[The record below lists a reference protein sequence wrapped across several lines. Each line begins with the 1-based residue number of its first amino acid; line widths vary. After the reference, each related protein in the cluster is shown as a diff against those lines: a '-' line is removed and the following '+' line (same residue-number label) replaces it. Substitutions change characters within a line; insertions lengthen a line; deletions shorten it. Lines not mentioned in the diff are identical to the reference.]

1 MWRGRKII
9 NSTRSGGSKIINE
22 FKEFAVRGSV
32 IDMAVGI
39 IIGGAFNSIAKSL
52 VNDII
57 MPPLGLVLSDTDFTS
72 FYILLSAGN
81 PPPPYSSLAAAQAA
95 GAVTLN
101 YGLFL
106 NSILSFLVV
115 AWATFFLVRSINR
128 IRRKQEAAAPVT
140 PTTKACSYCKTTI
153 PIAATRC
160 PNCTSQL

>member
-1 MWRGRKII
+1 MPRRRITIKSRLK
-9 NSTRSGGSKIINE
+9 NSHVLSE
-22 FKEFAVRGSV
+22 FREFAVRGSV

-39 IIGGAFNSIAKSL
+39 IIGGAFGSIAKSL

-57 MPPLGLVLSDTDFTS
+57 MPPLGLILSDADFTG
-72 FYILLSAGN
+72 FYILLHAGN

-95 GAVTLN
+95 GAVTIN

-106 NSILSFLVV
+106 NAIISFLVV

-128 IRRKQEAAAPVT
+128 LRRTKDEPAGP
-140 PTTKACSYCKTTI
+140 PKTKACTYCQTTI
-153 PIAATRC
+153 PYAATRC

>member
-1 MWRGRKII
+1 MKK
-9 NSTRSGGSKIINE
+9 TRSDGSKIVKE
-22 FKEFAVRGSV
+22 FKEFAIRGSV

-39 IIGGAFNSIAKSL
+39 IIGGAFSSIAKSL

-57 MPPLGLVLSDTDFTS
+57 MPPLGLILSDADFTS
-72 FYILLSAGN
+72 FYILLSAGD
-81 PPPPYSSLAAAQAA
+81 PPPPYASLAAAQKA

-106 NSILSFLVV
+106 NSVLSFLVV

-128 IRRKQEAAAPVT
+128 IRRKQEEAPPKA
-140 PTTKACSYCKTTI
+140 PTTKACSYCQTTI

>member
-1 MWRGRKII
+1 MLGRPIK
-9 NSTRSGGSKIINE
+9 TRLSNNKVLNE
-22 FKEFAVRGSV
+22 FREFAVRGSV

-39 IIGGAFNSIAKSL
+39 IIGGAFGSIAKSL

-57 MPPLGLVLSDTDFTS
+57 MPPLGLILSDADFTG
-72 FYILLSAGN
+72 FYILLHAGT

-95 GAVTLN
+95 GAVTIN

-106 NSILSFLVV
+106 NAILSFLVV

-128 IRRKQEAAAPVT
+128 LRRTDDEPAGPPKN
-140 PTTKACSYCKTTI
+140 KACTYCQTTI
-153 PIAATRC
+153 PYAATRC